1 MLFLLTKVQKLP
13 KWQNNF
19 LSLTNQKS
27 YIVCNPAQIEFL
39 NHFLHDNI
47 SLIFTTLTEKKKMMI
62 ISIIPKKKKNEA

>member
-27 YIVCNPAQIEFL
+27 YIVCSPAQIEFL

-47 SLIFTTLTEKKKMMI
+47 SLIFTTLTEKKNDDHKHN
-62 ISIIPKKKKNEA
+62 SKKKKNEA